1 MTGTEIRDA
10 LSAAV
15 EPLREDIKRLGE
27 SINGNGHLGLKG
39 RLTRVET
46 ILALVGAVAIAG
58 TSMASCGLTHKV
70 ISLPSVTGAR

>member
-10 LSAAV
+10 LAAAV

-46 ILALVGAVAIAG
+46 ILALVGAIAITG
-58 TSMASCGLTHKV
+58 TSMASCGIANKI
-70 ISLPSVTGAR
+70 ISVPGIAGSR